1 MRENVI
7 ILCIAAVAVIAI
19 TVPFIRRALRHW
31 KMAGFGALEN
41 EPDIVIIQKV
51 SPAEKERYLKR
62 FIHRRRLP
70 FRSANSVWVRPEHHA
85 RIRSII
91 RSVGQ
96 GNVTITAYVDK
107 VLEAHF
113 EDTGNVVESLYED
126 NNPEQ
131 S

>member
-1 MRENVI
+1 MRENI
-7 ILCIAAVAVIAI
+7 IIICMAAVAVIAI
-19 TVPFIRRALRHW
+19 AIPFIRRALRHR
-31 KMAGFGALEN
+31 KMAGLGTLEN
-41 EPDIVIIQKV
+41 EPEIVIVPEI
-51 SPAEKERYLKR
+51 SPVEKERYLKR

-70 FRSANSVWVRPEHHA
+70 FRSTNSVWIRPEHHV

-91 RSVGQ
+91 RVIGY

-126 NNPEQ
+126 NNPKQ

>member
-1 MRENVI
+1 MRENI
-7 ILCIAAVAVIAI
+7 IIIGIIAVAVIAI
-19 TVPFIRRALRHW
+19 AVPFIRRALRHR
-31 KMAGFGALEN
+31 KIVGLGTLEN
-41 EPDIVIIQKV
+41 DPEIVIVPEI
-51 SPAEKERYLKR
+51 SPVEKERYLKR

-70 FRSANSVWVRPEHHA
+70 FRSTNSVWIRPEHHA

-91 RSVGQ
+91 HSVGY

-126 NNPEQ
+126 NNPKQ

>member
-1 MRENVI
+1 MRENI
-7 ILCIAAVAVIAI
+7 IIICMAAVAVIAI
-19 TVPFIRRALRHW
+19 AVPFIRRALRHR
-31 KMAGFGALEN
+31 KVVGLRALEN
-41 EPDIVIIQKV
+41 ELDIVTIPNV

-70 FRSANSVWVRPEHHA
+70 FRSTNSVWIRPEHHA

-91 RSVGQ
+91 RVIGY

-126 NNPEQ
+126 NNPKQ
-131 S
+131 L

>member
-1 MRENVI
+1 MREDVI
-7 ILCIAAVAVIAI
+7 IICMAAIAVIAI
-19 TVPFIRRALRHW
+19 AAPFIRRALRHR
-31 KMAGFGALEN
+31 KMMGFGASEN
-41 EPDIVIIQKV
+41 EPDIVIIPEI

-70 FRSANSVWVRPEHHA
+70 FRSTNSVWIRPEHHA

-91 RSVGQ
+91 RVIGY

-126 NNPEQ
+126 NNPKQ
-131 S
+131 L